1 MLPEMRS
8 DLLRFGDCLFLDS
21 QKRQYNTVGWPYI
34 GPVVKDS
41 EMHVRCVAE
50 SICLE
55 ESHRMYV
62 WIVQMLVEMEPR
74 FQLNFIKMIFG
85 DQALTDQILID
96 LGISHTCLLRGDYH
110 HLINKVWPHTF
121 GTHLYQRIRGDLDR
135 MLLGAKAEWELAYTS
150 AKNHLLHDAEKFSA
164 LEKIYGNPSH
174 FAGWYLRTIEGNLLL
189 NGSVPAEQNYSSVAA
204 HLGAGASWSI
214 VEQVT
219 KLLLWQTHLTTKRQE
234 KNTQAFVGTR
244 NYKSRL
250 QDQAGG
256 SCNSSSFF
264 QKS

>member
-1 MLPEMRS
+1 
-8 DLLRFGDCLFLDS
+8 
-21 QKRQYNTVGWPYI
+21 
-34 GPVVKDS
+34 
-41 EMHVRCVAE
+41 
-50 SICLE
+50 
-55 ESHRMYV
+55 
-62 WIVQMLVEMEPR
+62 MLVEMEPR

-96 LGISHTCLLRGDYH
+96 LGISRTCLLRGDYH
-110 HLINKVWPHTF
+110 HLINEFWTHTF

-135 MLLGAKAEWELAYTS
+135 MLLQSKAEWELAYTS

-174 FAGWYLRTIEGNLLL
+174 FSRWYLRTIEGNLLL
-189 NGSVPAEQNYSSVAA
+189 NSSVPAEQNHSSMAA
-204 HLGAGASWSI
+204 HLGAGASWSV

-250 QDQAGG
+250 QDQAG
-256 SCNSSSFF
+256 SDDEATKKQLSHYAYHKLFACRVQTQLPSAVCRS
-264 QKS
+264 